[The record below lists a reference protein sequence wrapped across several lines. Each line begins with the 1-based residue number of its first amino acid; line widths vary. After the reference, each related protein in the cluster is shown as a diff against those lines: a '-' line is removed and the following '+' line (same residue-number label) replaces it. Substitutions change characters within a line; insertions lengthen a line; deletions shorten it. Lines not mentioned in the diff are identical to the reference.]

1 MQGGTGFG
9 RTFGNVP
16 RSRLFEACCSD
27 ASRRRGHSATPHSF
41 PGLQMSSQP
50 HYGSFDFHWHNSGPR
65 VEKWQLQTPK
75 VTVLYFA
82 KSAELS
88 GIHSQVLSVPQQLTS
103 LQLWQEIVKRHP
115 RLGTIR
121 DHVILAVRQEYI
133 VLGDQL
139 LFLEP
144 GDEIAV
150 IPPISGG

>member
-1 MQGGTGFG
+1 MTAQ
-9 RTFGNVP
+9 
-16 RSRLFEACCSD
+16 
-27 ASRRRGHSATPHSF
+27 
-41 PGLQMSSQP
+41 
-50 HYGSFDFHWHNSGPR
+50 
-65 VEKWQLQTPK
+65 

-88 GIHSQVLSVPQQLTS
+88 GIKSEVLSVPQQLTS
-103 LQLWQEIVKRHP
+103 LQLWQEIVNEHP

-121 DHVILAVRQEYI
+121 DHVILAVRQVYI

>member
-1 MQGGTGFG
+1 M
-9 RTFGNVP
+9 
-16 RSRLFEACCSD
+16 
-27 ASRRRGHSATPHSF
+27 
-41 PGLQMSSQP
+41 
-50 HYGSFDFHWHNSGPR
+50 
-65 VEKWQLQTPK
+65 
-75 VTVLYFA
+75 LYFA

-88 GIHSQVLSVPQQLTS
+88 GIKSEVLSVPQQLTS
-103 LQLWQEIVKRHP
+103 LQLWQEIVNEHP

-121 DHVILAVRQEYI
+121 DHVILAVRQVYI